1 MQCPRCHH
9 NGSRVVDS
17 RPTDEGRV
25 IRRRRECENCGF
37 RFTTFERVEQTP
49 LLVIKKNGTR
59 EEFNREKILRGLIR
73 SAEKRPVTMEQMT
86 QIVDEVENKVRSL
99 GENEVA
105 SQAIGEYVMGL
116 LANVD
121 EIAYIRFASVYRQFK
136 DMNVFLKELNDM
148 VEKDKKQTN
157 DKKSTDQPKK

>member
-25 IRRRRECENCGF
+25 IRRRRECENCNF

-86 QIVDEVENKVRSL
+86 QIVDEVENKIRTL

-105 SQAIGEYVMGL
+105 SQVIGEYVMTL
-116 LANVD
+116 LADVD
-121 EIAYIRFASVYRQFK
+121 EITYIRFASVYRQFK
-136 DMNVFLKELNDM
+136 DVNVFLKELNDM
-148 VEKDKKQTN
+148 VDRDKRAG
-157 DKKSTDQPKK
+157 KSDHEQPS

>member
-25 IRRRRECENCGF
+25 IRRRRECENCNF

-86 QIVDEVENKVRSL
+86 QIVDEVENKIRAL

-105 SQAIGEYVMGL
+105 SQVIGEYVMTL
-116 LANVD
+116 LADVD
-121 EIAYIRFASVYRQFK
+121 EITYIRFASVYRQFK
-136 DMNVFLKELNDM
+136 DVNVFLKELNDM
-148 VEKDKKQTN
+148 VDRDKRAG
-157 DKKSTDQPKK
+157 KSDHERPS